1 MTLPVESLPGPDDI
15 IRRELSNGI
24 VVLVRENFNARSV
37 VLAGSLDAGAAF
49 DPPDAHGLAA
59 ITASALLRGT
69 ETRDFAAIHELL
81 ESNGASLS
89 ISGGLHTVGFSGKG
103 LAEDLPMLFDLVGD
117 ALRHPAFPTGQV
129 ERLRGEII
137 TGLKIREKDT
147 RYMAA
152 RTFRELAYPA
162 GHPYSRQPEG
172 RLATVTAIT
181 RDQMAAFHR
190 THYGPR
196 GMLVVI
202 VGAVNAERALSL
214 VEETFGAWENPDQPA
229 MPPAPDGVGLDAA
242 RTQTIT
248 LPDKSQIDLVLGV
261 PGPPRRADE
270 WQAATLANA
279 VLGVFGMYG
288 RIGAEVREK
297 RGLAYYSY
305 SRLDGGM
312 GPGPW
317 RVIAGVNPANVERAL
332 EAIRGEIRR
341 IVSEPV
347 QESELADVKA
357 NFIGRLPLQLET
369 NEGVAGS
376 ILSMER
382 YDLGLDYLRRYPDL
396 IVSITPEAALDAAQ
410 RYLDPDVYALA
421 LAGPELP
428 DFSESAPAE
437 AQSEA

>member
-15 IRRELSNGI
+15 TRRELPNGI

-37 VLAGSLDAGAAF
+37 VVAGSLDAGAVF
-49 DPPDAHGLAA
+49 DPPDAYGLAA
-59 ITASALLRGT
+59 FAAASLLRGT
-69 ETRDFAAIHELL
+69 ETRDFATIHETL

-89 ISGGLHTVGFSGKG
+89 ISAGLHTVGFSGKS
-103 LAEDLPMLFDLVGD
+103 LAEDLPMLLDLLAD
-117 ALRHPAFPTGQV
+117 ALCRPAFPVGQV
-129 ERLRGEII
+129 ERLRGEIV
-137 TGLKIREKDT
+137 TGLKIREQDT

-162 GHPYSRQPEG
+162 THPYSRQPEG
-172 RLATVTAIT
+172 RIEPVTGIS
-181 RDQMAAFHR
+181 REQMAAFHAG
-190 THYGPR
+190 HYGPR

-202 VGAVNAERALSL
+202 VGAVSAEHVVAL
-214 VEETFGAWENPDQPA
+214 VEETFGTWTNPDQPIL
-229 MPPAPDGVGLDAA
+229 PLPDGVALDV
-242 RTQTIT
+242 RHTQT
-248 LPDKSQIDLVLGV
+248 LAMPGKSQVDLVLGV
-261 PGPPRRADE
+261 PGPSRRADD

-305 SRLDGGM
+305 SRIDGGM

-317 RVIAGVNPANVERAL
+317 RVIAGVNPASVERAL
-332 EAIRGEIRR
+332 DAIRDEIRR

-347 QESELADVKA
+347 QPTELADVKA
-357 NFIGRLPLQLET
+357 NFVGRLPLQLET

-396 IVSITPEAALDAAQ
+396 IAAITPEAALSAA
-410 RYLDPDVYALA
+410 RHYLNPDVYALA
-421 LAGPELP
+421 IAGPELP
-428 DFSESAPAE
+428 AASGDVAIQAGAE
-437 AQSEA
+437 A

>member
-15 IRRELSNGI
+15 LRRELPNGI

-37 VLAGSLDAGAAF
+37 VMAGSLDAGAVF
-49 DPPDAHGLAA
+49 DPPGAYGLAA
-59 ITASALLRGT
+59 LTASSLLRGT

-89 ISGGLHTVGFSGKG
+89 ISAGLHTVGFSGKG
-103 LAEDLPMLFDLVGD
+103 LAEDLPMLMDLLSD
-117 ALRHPAFPTGQV
+117 ALRHPSFATGQV
-129 ERLRGEII
+129 ERLRGEIV
-137 TGLKIREKDT
+137 TGLKIREQDT

-162 GHPYSRQPEG
+162 SHPYSRQPEG
-172 RLATVTAIT
+172 RIDTVSAIS
-181 RDQMAAFHR
+181 REQMAAFRARHF
-190 THYGPR
+190 GPT
-196 GMLVVI
+196 GMLIVI
-202 VGAVNAERALSL
+202 VGAVAAERAVAF
-214 VEETFGAWENPDQPA
+214 VEEYFGDWTNSEQPVL
-229 MPPAPDGVGLDAA
+229 PLSPDGVMLDSA
-242 RTQTIT
+242 RTQI
-248 LPDKSQIDLVLGV
+248 LAMPGKSQVDLVLGA
-261 PGPPRRADE
+261 PGPSRCAGD
-270 WQAATLANA
+270 WQAATLSNA

-305 SRLDGGM
+305 SRVDGGM

-332 EAIRGEIRR
+332 DAIRDEIRR

-369 NEGVAGS
+369 IEGVAGS
-376 ILSMER
+376 LLSMER
-382 YDLGLDYLRRYPDL
+382 YELGLDYLRRYPDL
-396 IVSITPEAALDAAQ
+396 ISAITPEAALAAV
-410 RYLDPDVYALA
+410 RHYLNPDVYALA
-421 LAGPELP
+421 IAGPELP
-428 DFSESAPAE
+428 ALPDDATIVAE
-437 AQSEA
+437 TEA